1 MQRENPRN
9 PFPQSGAPGYTT
21 ATGGIESAGTDQP
34 RREGMSSLESAKT
47 ARPPTLN
54 DVARR
59 AGVSIATASKA
70 LNGRD
75 RVSDATRRRVDQA
88 ARELTYVHARSARP
102 FHGKSGTVGLL
113 TSDLEGRF
121 SLPILM
127 AAEDTFGAGQISVFL
142 CDARGDV
149 IREKHYISELLSR
162 NVDAIMVVGSRTDHR
177 LPIAPDLPVPVVYVY
192 TPSAD
197 PADLS
202 ITPDNVGGG
211 RLAME
216 HLLETGRTRIA
227 HITGPQNERASIDR
241 AAGIRQVLAARNL
254 RLAYE
259 TSHGE
264 WTERW
269 GRSACGMIIDQGHDI
284 DAILCDSDQIARG
297 AIDALRERGKA
308 IPRDISIIGFD
319 NWDVIVEG
327 THPTLTSIDMNLT
340 LLGQL
345 AATRLYEAIDGK
357 PLPSGIDYQ
366 PCRLTI
372 RASTVG

>member
-1 MQRENPRN
+1 
-9 PFPQSGAPGYTT
+9 
-21 ATGGIESAGTDQP
+21 
-34 RREGMSSLESAKT
+34 MSSSDRPKA
-47 ARPPTLN
+47 ARPPTLA
-54 DVARR
+54 DVSKR
-59 AGVSIATASKA
+59 AGVSMATASKA

-75 RVSDATRRRVDQA
+75 RVSDATRSRVEQA
-88 ARELTYVHARSARP
+88 ARELSYSHGGNIRP

-127 AAEDTFGAGQISVFL
+127 AAEDTFGGGQVSVFL

-149 IREKHYISELLSR
+149 IREKHYINELLSR
-162 NVDAIMVVGSRTDHR
+162 NVDAIMVVGSKTDHR

-197 PADLS
+197 PRDLS

-211 RLAME
+211 RLAIQ
-216 HLLETGRTRIA
+216 HLLETGRKRIA

-241 AAGIRQVLAARNL
+241 AEGIRSVLRAQKL
-254 RLAYE
+254 ELVYE

-269 GRSACGMIIDQGHDI
+269 GRSACAMILDQGLEI
-284 DAILCDSDQIARG
+284 DAIVCDSDQIARG
-297 AIDALRERGKA
+297 AIDALRERGKS
-308 IPRDISIIGFD
+308 IPRDVAIMGFD
-319 NWDVIVEG
+319 NWDVIVDG